1 MIADDLLF
9 TYRKYPLM
17 RAQDFVKMLYQ
28 GEYGGAHGN
37 NDDLAAAD
45 SLKKEIKSMKPV
57 SFKEELVEDISA
69 NFARVNLRPFVASG
83 KNVETL
89 REMFVK
95 SRAKSA
101 SRERLDRKL
110 EIFTEQCCVR
120 KIDLPYLTVKKFVNE
135 YKAADYPVESHSMTY
150 RLNYFPAYRVV
161 RRDFFGLFDIIDSI
175 NSLLKAQTN
184 LIVAIDGMSGSGK
197 TYTAEKLKE
206 YFDCNI
212 IHTDDFFLPS
222 NMRTPERLSKIGGQ
236 YPF

>member
-135 YKAADYPVESHSMTY
+135 YKAADYPVESLT
-150 RLNYFPAYRVV
+150 R
-161 RRDFFGLFDIIDSI
+161 
-175 NSLLKAQTN
+175 
-184 LIVAIDGMSGSGK
+184 
-197 TYTAEKLKE
+197 
-206 YFDCNI
+206 
-212 IHTDDFFLPS
+212 
-222 NMRTPERLSKIGGQ
+222 
-236 YPF
+236 